1 VLLLEITDVGQASG
15 SLSPTKRFEI
25 VVLMQPEDSPK
36 ERRRTPNADLRLI
49 QELQRKEPDQ
59 VRAEARVWRNGYTL
73 LLTGTSAVLTLA
85 APRLGS
91 ASWPWRL
98 ALSLSFGV
106 GILLLAVALWLVL
119 NVEGGEHKL
128 LRGFSLDSVLDKYG
142 SVQAFLLDEAAQVR
156 KRIRRSKIWAKLGAL
171 AVFIGLILTLWIPS

>member
-1 VLLLEITDVGQASG
+1 
-15 SLSPTKRFEI
+15 
-25 VVLMQPEDSPK
+25 M
-36 ERRRTPNADLRLI
+36 
-49 QELQRKEPDQ
+49 
-59 VRAEARVWRNGYTL
+59 
-73 LLTGTSAVLTLA
+73 TLA

-128 LRGFSLDSVLDKYG
+128 LRGFSLDSILGKYG

-156 KRIRRSKIWAKLGAL
+156 KRIRRSKMWAKLGAL

>member
-1 VLLLEITDVGQASG
+1 
-15 SLSPTKRFEI
+15 
-25 VVLMQPEDSPK
+25 MQPEDSPK
-36 ERRRTPNADLRLI
+36 ERRRPSNSDLRLI

-59 VRAEARVWRNGYTL
+59 VRAEARVWRNDYTL
-73 LLTGTSAVLTLA
+73 LLTGTGAVLTLA

-128 LRGFSLDSVLDKYG
+128 LRGFSLDSILNKYG
-142 SVQAFLLDEAAQVR
+142 SVQAFLLDQAAQVR

-171 AVFIGLILTLWIPS
+171 AVFIGLMLTLWIPS

>member
-1 VLLLEITDVGQASG
+1 
-15 SLSPTKRFEI
+15 
-25 VVLMQPEDSPK
+25 MQPEDSPK
-36 ERRRTPNADLRLI
+36 ERRRPSNSDLRLI

-73 LLTGTSAVLTLA
+73 LLTGTGAVLTLA

-106 GILLLAVALWLVL
+106 GILLLSVSLWLVL
-119 NVEGGEHKL
+119 NV
-128 LRGFSLDSVLDKYG
+128 
-142 SVQAFLLDEAAQVR
+142 
-156 KRIRRSKIWAKLGAL
+156 
-171 AVFIGLILTLWIPS
+171 

>member
-1 VLLLEITDVGQASG
+1 
-15 SLSPTKRFEI
+15 
-25 VVLMQPEDSPK
+25 MQPEDSPK

-73 LLTGTSAVLTLA
+73 LLTGTGAVLTLA

-156 KRIRRSKIWAKLGAL
+156 KRIRRSKMWAKLGAL
-171 AVFIGLILTLWIPS
+171 AVFIGLMLTLWIPS

>member
-1 VLLLEITDVGQASG
+1 
-15 SLSPTKRFEI
+15 
-25 VVLMQPEDSPK
+25 MQPKDSPK
-36 ERRRTPNADLRLI
+36 EFRRPSNADLRLI
-49 QELQRKEPDQ
+49 QELQRKELDQ
-59 VRAEARVWRNGYTL
+59 GRAEASVWRNGYTF
-73 LLTGTSAVLTLA
+73 LLTGTGAVLTLA

-119 NVEGGEHKL
+119 NVEGGEHKFPRISSMNSIL
-128 LRGFSLDSVLDKYG
+128 NKYG
-142 SVQAFLLDEAAQVR
+142 SMHAFLLDEAAQVR

-171 AVFIGLILTLWIPS
+171 AVFIGLMLTLWIPS